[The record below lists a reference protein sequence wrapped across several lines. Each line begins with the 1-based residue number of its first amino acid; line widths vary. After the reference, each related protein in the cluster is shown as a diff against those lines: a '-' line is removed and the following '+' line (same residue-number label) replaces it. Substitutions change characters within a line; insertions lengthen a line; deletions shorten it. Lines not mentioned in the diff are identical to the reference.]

1 MKLTEQE
8 FKNKVFVFF
17 EDINL
22 DNYFNYQYETL
33 LYLQQKYLKKYKILV
48 PIRNIGDEI
57 MEKLNID
64 RKKWNKITSE
74 IHKKERQKFLKK
86 VEMGLDYFVWSLR
99 VMDFEL
105 DFQVGELVEQQAERI
120 VDYHLS
126 LSD

>member
-86 VEMGLDYFVWSLR
+86 VEMELDYFVLSLR

-126 LSD
+126 L

>member
-86 VEMGLDYFVWSLR
+86 VEMELGYFVWSLR

-126 LSD
+126 L

>member
-48 PIRNIGDEI
+48 PIRNIDDEI

-86 VEMGLDYFVWSLR
+86 VEMELDYFVWSLR

-126 LSD
+126 L